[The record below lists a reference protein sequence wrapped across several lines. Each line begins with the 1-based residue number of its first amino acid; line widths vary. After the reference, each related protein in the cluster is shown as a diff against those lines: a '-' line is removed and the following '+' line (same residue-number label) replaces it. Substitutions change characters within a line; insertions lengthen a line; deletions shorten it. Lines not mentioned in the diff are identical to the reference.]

1 MTGQDKSDRVK
12 TIFVALGF
20 VDIVLGVLM
29 VLFGASV
36 LGLDRQVAQLVGI
49 FLVIMGV
56 GPIAVAMFLKP
67 RR

>member
-36 LGLDRQVAQLVGI
+36 LGLDRQVALLVGI

>member
-36 LGLDRQVAQLVGI
+36 LGLDRQVALLVGI

-67 RR
+67 KR

>member
-67 RR
+67 KR